1 MNFPTRHLRKCGL
14 SMGLGR
20 LPGPRLYVV
29 RQTGLFSRRRSIE
42 FGEDGRGLLRV
53 SFEICVLYAVW
64 SLAPT
69 YFMGSVVSYAAA
81 GSVLA
86 PARSAFQATRSV
98 MITCTQRNIAA
109 ASAAL
114 AW

>member
-1 MNFPTRHLRKCGL
+1 
-14 SMGLGR
+14 MGLGR

-69 YFMGSVVSYAAA
+69 YFMGSVVSYAAEGSDASA
-81 GSVLA
+81 GSLNVPGHAFGDDHVHPAQYRSGQCCFGLVIGQWVLS
-86 PARSAFQATRSV
+86 RVLR
-98 MITCTQRNIAA
+98 CR
-109 ASAAL
+109 
-114 AW
+114 